1 MKRRFSSYI
10 FKESNVCDRKIETY
24 KQDLDLLLESERIET
39 ELFNY
44 EQDLWEY

>member
-1 MKRRFSSYI
+1 MI
-10 FKESNVCDRKIETY
+10 FYYRKIETY
-24 KQDLDLLLESERIET
+24 KQDLELLLESKKIET